1 MRTDKRINRR
11 EILKYAMGTCPAVC
25 GFPSIVRASALGK
38 NGSTAPSNRVVVG
51 CIGNGNMGTYD
62 IRGLTTQKNVH
73 VAAICDVSKEKRLTA
88 QTMLAKKYGNKDC
101 KAYNDFREV
110 LARDD
115 IDAVSIAAQD
125 HWHALIA
132 VAAAK
137 AGKDVYC
144 QKPLGMTMEECQ
156 VVREVVRKEGTIFQ
170 TGTQQRSSLFF
181 RQACELARNG
191 YIGKVHTVEVG
202 APGPKY
208 KRTYMNPPTEEP
220 IPDGFDFE
228 RYVGPAK
235 MRPYNRGL
243 HTQPDWYLIRD
254 YCVGF
259 IVNWGV
265 HHLDI
270 ANWGVPEITSGQ
282 CEVEF
287 SGSYRDDGLTDNIND
302 WRGEFRYPSGLKMA
316 FSDVGN
322 PCAKGIKFIGDEGW
336 VYIDRGMFRA
346 EPMSLLKTELRPED
360 KRLYPAAR
368 KAASH
373 YRNFI
378 DCVLSRQ
385 EPIAPVEA
393 GAQASYLGM
402 VAEISVKLG
411 RKLTWDHEKE
421 RFVDDAAANALLSTP
436 MRAPWSLS

>member
-1 MRTDKRINRR
+1 M
-11 EILKYAMGTCPAVC
+11 
-25 GFPSIVRASALGK
+25 
-38 NGSTAPSNRVVVG
+38 
-51 CIGNGNMGTYD
+51 
-62 IRGLTTQKNVH
+62 
-73 VAAICDVSKEKRLTA
+73 
-88 QTMLAKKYGNKDC
+88 
-101 KAYNDFREV
+101 
-110 LARDD
+110 
-115 IDAVSIAAQD
+115 
-125 HWHALIA
+125 
-132 VAAAK
+132 
-137 AGKDVYC
+137 
-144 QKPLGMTMEECQ
+144 
-156 VVREVVRKEGTIFQ
+156 
-170 TGTQQRSSLFF
+170 
-181 RQACELARNG
+181 ARNG
-191 YIGKVHTVEVG
+191 YIGKVHTVEV
-202 APGPKY
+202 ATPGPKY

-302 WRGEFRYPSGLKMA
+302 WSGEFRYPSGLKMV

-322 PCAKGIKFIGDEGW
+322 PCAKGTKFIGDEGW
-336 VYIDRGMFRA
+336 VYIDRQMFRA
-346 EPMSLLKTELRPED
+346 EPISLLKTELKPED
-360 KRLYPAAR
+360 ERLYPGIR
-368 KAASH
+368 KNTSN

-378 DCVLSRQ
+378 DCVLSRE
-385 EPIAPVEA
+385 EPLCPVEG

-402 VAEISVKLG
+402 VAEISAKLG
-411 RKLTWDHEKE
+411 RKLTFDHDTE
-421 RFVDDAAANALLSTP
+421 RFVGDDAANALLSTP
-436 MRAPWSLS
+436 MRTPWSLS

>member
-1 MRTDKRINRR
+1 MRTGKRINRR
-11 EILKYAMGTCPAVC
+11 EILKYAMGACPAVC

-38 NGSTAPSNRVVVG
+38 NGSTAPSNRVNVG
-51 CIGNGNMGTYD
+51 CIGNGKMGTVD
-62 IRGLTTQKNVH
+62 INGLSSQKDVH
-73 VAAICDVSKEKRLTA
+73 VAAICDVSKEQRIKA
-88 QTMLAKKYGNKDC
+88 QTMLAKDYGNKDC

-125 HWHALIA
+125 HWHAIMTI
-132 VAAAK
+132 AAAK

-144 QKPLGMTMEECQ
+144 QKPLGMTLQECQ
-156 VVREVVRKEGTIFQ
+156 VVREVVRKEGIIFQ

-181 RQACELARNG
+181 RRACELARND
-191 YIGKVHTVEVG
+191 YIGKVHTVEV
-202 APGPKY
+202 ATPGPNY

-243 HTQPDWYLIRD
+243 HTVPDWYLIRD
-254 YCVGF
+254 YSVGF

-302 WRGEFRYPSGLKMA
+302 WRGEFRYPSGLKMV

-322 PCAKGIKFIGDEGW
+322 PCAKGTKFIGDEGW

-346 EPMSLLKTELRPED
+346 EPMSLLKTELKPGE

-368 KAASH
+368 KGASH

-402 VAEISVKLG
+402 VAEISIKLG
-411 RKLTWDHEKE
+411 RKLAWDHEKE
-421 RFVDDAAANALLSTP
+421 SFVDDAAANALLSTP